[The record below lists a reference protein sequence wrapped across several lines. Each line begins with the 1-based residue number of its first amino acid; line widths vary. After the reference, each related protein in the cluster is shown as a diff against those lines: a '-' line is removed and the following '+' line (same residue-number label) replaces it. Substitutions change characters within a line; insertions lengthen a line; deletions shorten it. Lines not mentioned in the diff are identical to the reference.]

1 MNSNDSKILTKLPK
15 AVDTS
20 LAKLSRYFY
29 RVLKIKFF
37 EIINN
42 RVVQKSVG
50 FLDICMALKIPGE
63 ILAMKQGFKLDTEMC
78 EKTLATPTQ
87 NI

>member
-50 FLDICMALKIPGE
+50 FLDICTALKIPGE
-63 ILAMKQGFKLDTEMC
+63 ILAMKQGFFSF
-78 EKTLATPTQ
+78 
-87 NI
+87 